1 MEEKMSIEDT
11 VYKLRQK
18 YLEPSYGVKS
28 RIDVNPDD
36 ELPLIQNDLIL
47 LRKDNGEELDM
58 DEWVV
63 KTKEDYIKRLK
74 SERQSAKIDL
84 LNEILEDNPDK
95 CCITGCNIK

>member
-1 MEEKMSIEDT
+1 MSIENT

-28 RIDVNPDD
+28 RIAD

-47 LRKDNGEELDM
+47 LKKDNMEELDM

-74 SERQSAKIDL
+74 SERQSAKIEL
-84 LNEILEDNPDK
+84 LNEILEDNPNK
-95 CCITGCNIK
+95 CCINRM